1 MNKLVASYGIVIAIS
16 VGIPFHEILPCGI
29 SRKCKSQ
36 DNLTFHN
43 NYKMDKPYKSTLPRS
58 VSSSV
63 SILWSLRGVF
73 LFSFFSFLFFS
84 TLLPN
89 LSFSV
94 ALSLRILHFLFLKR
108 RTPYWWQAY
117 DVSWSQGSPTT
128 STTWVNIGRVT
139 AVKPDQRKQR
149 LWWCS
154 SEVDQV
160 LRKVILVS

>member
-1 MNKLVASYGIVIAIS
+1 MNKLVASYGIVIVIS
-16 VGIPFHEILPCGI
+16 VGIPFHELLPCGI

-36 DNLTFHN
+36 DSLTFHN
-43 NYKMDKPYKSTLPRS
+43 NYKMDKPYKSTLPGS

-84 TLLPN
+84 PLLPN
-89 LSFSV
+89 LYFSV
-94 ALSLRILHFLFLKR
+94 ALYLRIIHFIFLKR
-108 RTPYWWQAY
+108 RTLYWWLAY
-117 DVSWSQGSPTT
+117 DGSWYQGSPNT

-139 AVKPDQRKQR
+139 AVKSDQRKQR

-154 SEVDQV
+154 NAVGQV
-160 LRKVILVS
+160 LCKVILVL